1 MSYIRKA
8 INKSIIE
15 VGKLKKYL
23 YIYTVLWDGPF
34 ANFYNLNSIRVED
47 NGFYCYF
54 YFYFELKIRD

>member
-1 MSYIRKA
+1 M
-8 INKSIIE
+8 IE

-47 NGFYCYF
+47 NGFYLFSFYCYF
-54 YFYFELKIRD
+54 YFYFKLKIRD